1 MSYSNQDYLFRAL
14 RSRIISAELKQT
26 IMYINSY
33 KLRLLSKQQPYVE
46 TKVIFIEMEVS
57 PIKQDTIDCEYLA
70 YFEHPKKLR
79 MIF

>member
-14 RSRIISAELKQT
+14 RSRIISYAELKRT
-26 IMYINSY
+26 IMYINGY

-70 YFEHPKKLR
+70 YF
-79 MIF
+79 